1 MYRGILIPSK
11 NRFLTATFKSN
22 QMKQLLI
29 GLFSLP
35 LFASAQNFHFSG
47 RLGLAGYSGDLKSQT
62 NLMGSLGARYDLTER
77 IALRSYLTLSKLR
90 GDDKK
95 GNEGNKVRNLNFQS
109 GLFEWEA
116 GAQYSFLNPNNSWW
130 IPYAFAGVG
139 VFHFNP
145 KTKDENGQ
153 TVKLQPLSTEGQ
165 GVIEGVKKYGLTQLC
180 IPMGIGIERS
190 LNEDMRLGLEIGYRY
205 TFGDHIDD
213 VSGAYVDQALLL
225 DLKGQQSV
233 DLAYR
238 GDEVG
243 AGTYPSGGTLRG
255 NAKSKDG
262 YYYIAVTYTV
272 RYFFDK
278 YKQVAGLPSYK
289 RDKKAGCPATRY

>member
-1 MYRGILIPSK
+1 
-11 NRFLTATFKSN
+11 
-22 QMKQLLI
+22 MKQLLV
-29 GLFSLP
+29 GLLSLP

-47 RLGLAGYSGDLKSQT
+47 RLGLAGYAGDLKAHTITLSG
-62 NLMGSLGARYDLTER
+62 NKLMGSLGVRYDLTER
-77 IALRSYLTLSKLR
+77 IAVRSYLTLTSLH
-90 GDDKK
+90 GEDKK
-95 GNEGNKVRNLNFQS
+95 GTESMKSRNLNFKS

-116 GAQYSFLNPNNSWW
+116 GAQYSFLNPNESWW

-145 KTKDENGQ
+145 KTKDEDGQ
-153 TVKLQPLSTEGQ
+153 TVRLQPLSTEGQ
-165 GVIEGVKKYGLTQLC
+165 GVIDGIKKYGLTQLC
-180 IPMGIGIERS
+180 IPMGIGVERS
-190 LNEDMRLGLEIGYRY
+190 LNEDMRLGVEIGYRY

-213 VSGAYVDQALLL
+213 VSGNYVDQTMLL

-243 AGTYPSGGTLRG
+243 AGPYPAAGTVRG
-255 NAKSKDG
+255 NAKNKDG

-278 YKQVAGLPSYK
+278 YKQIAGLPAYK

>member
-1 MYRGILIPSK
+1 
-11 NRFLTATFKSN
+11 
-22 QMKQLLI
+22 MKQLLM

-35 LFASAQNFHFSG
+35 LFCFAQNFHFSG
-47 RLGLAGYSGDLKSQT
+47 RFGLAGYNGDLKAHSIALSG
-62 NLMGSLGARYDLTER
+62 NKLMGSIGVRYDLTEK
-77 IALRSYLTLSKLR
+77 ISARSYLTLTSLT

-95 GNEGNKVRNLNFQS
+95 GTESMKTRNLNFKS
-109 GLFEWEA
+109 GLFEWELA
-116 GAQYSFLNPNNSWW
+116 GQYSFLNPNDSWW

-145 KTKDENGQ
+145 KTKDANGQ
-153 TVKLQPLSTEGQ
+153 TVKLQPLATEGE
-165 GVIEGVKKYGLTQLC
+165 GVIDGVKKYGLTQLC

-190 LNEDMRLGLEIGYRY
+190 LNEDMRLGLELGYRY
-205 TFGDHIDD
+205 TFGDHLDD
-213 VSGAYVDQALLL
+213 VSGNYVDPALLL

-243 AGTYPSGGTLRG
+243 SGPYPSAGAIRG
-255 NAKSKDG
+255 NPKNKDG

-278 YKQVAGLPSYK
+278 YKQIAGLPAYK

>member
-1 MYRGILIPSK
+1 
-11 NRFLTATFKSN
+11 
-22 QMKQLLI
+22 MKQLLI

-35 LFASAQNFHFSG
+35 LFCCAQNFHFSG
-47 RLGLAGYSGDLKSQT
+47 RLGLAGYNGDLKAHSISLSG
-62 NLMGSLGARYDLTER
+62 NKLMGSLGVRYDLTEK
-77 IALRSYLTLSKLR
+77 ISARSYLTLTSLT

-95 GNEGNKVRNLNFQS
+95 GTESMKTRNLNFNT
-109 GLFEWEA
+109 GLFEWELA
-116 GAQYSFLNPNNSWW
+116 GQYSFLNPNDSWW
-130 IPYAFAGVG
+130 IPYAFAGIG

-145 KTKDENGQ
+145 TTKDANGQ
-153 TVKLQPLSTEGQ
+153 KVRLQPLATEGE
-165 GVIEGVKKYGLTQLC
+165 GVIAGVKKYGLTQLC
-180 IPMGIGIERS
+180 IPLGFGIERS
-190 LNEDMRLGLEIGYRY
+190 LNEDMRLGLELGYRY
-205 TFGDHIDD
+205 TLCDHIDD
-213 VSGAYVDQALLL
+213 VSGNYVDPALLL

-243 AGTYPSGGTLRG
+243 AGPYPPGGTIRG
-255 NAKSKDG
+255 NPKNKDG

-278 YKQVAGLPSYK
+278 YKQIAGLPAYK